1 MTKSLIEFANNQVS
15 SKESDELLLHDQRD
29 QYVEHRESESESFLN
44 QYTDIQYE
52 DVESLIS
59 SLDYLNIDH
68 SNVESWINSHKS
80 LS

>member
-1 MTKSLIEFANNQVS
+1 MTKSLIEFPDNQVS

-68 SNVESWINSHKS
+68 FNVES
-80 LS
+80 